1 MLLLLHFSVM
11 RGNSSSCSRDGGV
24 LSFLNNKK
32 EASEKAKME
41 EEKRN
46 RDLRSRLVVKV
57 DHICQQN
64 EIKS

>member
-1 MLLLLHFSVM
+1 MLLLLHFSVI

-41 EEKRN
+41 EKRN